1 MGFDYDDT
9 IETLKQFNT
18 ERENLL
24 ERVLANGHTNLAEAV
39 RQSIAKHD
47 ENITE
52 IEILRDEQ
60 SS

>member
-1 MGFDYDDT
+1 MGFDYDGT
-9 IETLKQFNT
+9 IETLKQFNA

-24 ERVLANGHTNLAEAV
+24 ERALANGHTNLAEAV

-52 IEILRDEQ
+52 IEVLRDEQ